1 MSDRDERERDDEP
14 GTATT
19 TQADPAGAEGAE
31 GAAAPEAGDGTTG
44 EAAEA
49 GADGSDAAADGE
61 AGGDEKGDDGADLGP
76 DPFAL
81 IEAQIVALKA
91 ELTATQTELSQAQA
105 RTRASEEARAR
116 LQADFDNYRKRQTR
130 ELERLQDEKV
140 EKMLLKLFPVFDGI
154 CRARAALDVSTDP
167 AGVRAGLDGIQGLID
182 SFLAAAGITRI
193 EAKGK
198 TYDPARHEAGARVPI
213 PEGMKDDDVVDV
225 YEEGYMLR
233 DRVIRTAKVTVAKVG
248 A

>member
-1 MSDRDERERDDEP
+1 MSEREKSERE
-14 GTATT
+14 
-19 TQADPAGAEGAE
+19 ADPEAPAGAPPQDDPP
-31 GAAAPEAGDGTTG
+31 AAAGT
-44 EAAEA
+44 EAAAAGEDDGA
-49 GADGSDAAADGE
+49 GADGADAAADGE
-61 AGGDEKGDDGADLGP
+61 AGGDEEGGDGEDLGP
-76 DPFAL
+76 DPFSL

-91 ELTATQTELSQAQA
+91 ELSATQTELAQFQA
-105 RTRASEEARAR
+105 RTKASEEARAR
-116 LQADFDNYRKRQTR
+116 LQADFDNYRKRQNR

-154 CRARAALDVSTDP
+154 GRARAALDVSTDP
-167 AGVRAGLDGIQGLID
+167 AGVRAGLEGIQGLID
-182 SFLAAAGITRI
+182 AFLAGAGITRI
-193 EAKGK
+193 DAKGK